1 MTFPSDSLFRKQR
14 PLPTDEVFFRAGQE
28 HAHLLSMCRTA
39 PVMLSTLWFPA
50 VIAAVLA
57 LSTMKCS
64 SLVERAEG
72 GKAGRRR
79 DRYSH
84 KP

>member
-1 MTFPSDSLFRKQR
+1 MTFPSESLFRKQR

-28 HAHLLSMCRTA
+28 HAHLFSMRRTA

-50 VIAAVLA
+50 LITAVFA
-57 LSTMKCS
+57 LSAMNCS
-64 SLVERAEG
+64 SLVEDAEG
-72 GKAGRRR
+72 GEAGSRK